1 MSQRSPGDGHAD
13 STVTPF
19 RDINADSAQRRIAD
33 DLREARLARG
43 LEVADAA
50 RSLRI
55 RAVYLLALEEGRFS
69 DLPGPTY
76 VAGFLRAYGRFLD
89 LDGDELVRRFKD
101 ESGGVLI
108 RQQLN
113 FPVPA
118 SEARHPTGFMIVA
131 ALVVALAVGVAWYVL
146 QERDID
152 ILELVPEVP
161 EEIVE
166 AADNA
171 EAMTTG
177 QDVMATEA
185 EKALADDLA
194 ADIASPEAAEDT
206 ATLQDDAATETVG
219 DTAQTAHVGEAPAP
233 DVPEAAVEDTGLD
246 TADAGMVDTDTA
258 DADMAATDIGNA
270 EVAAAEMAEVEAA
283 AADGLTTDEAVGQ
296 DSDMAASEAEIMAES
311 GYVPR
316 VYGRTNTDSR
326 VEVRAVEETWI
337 QVEGPGNEILL
348 TRVLLPGD
356 IYRVPNRPDVTLDTG
371 NAGGLEVRVDGD
383 LIAPLGEPGIVI
395 RNVSL
400 APDALLSR

>member
-1 MSQRSPGDGHAD
+1 MSQRSPGDGSAEN
-13 STVTPF
+13 TVTPF

-43 LEVADAA
+43 LEIADAA

-55 RAVYLLALEEGRFS
+55 RTVYLVALEEGRFA

-76 VAGFLRAYGRFLD
+76 VAGFLRAYGRFLN

-101 ESGGVLI
+101 ESGGVLV

-118 SEARHPTGFMIVA
+118 SEARHPTGFMIAA
-131 ALVVALAVGVAWYVL
+131 ALVVALAVGVVWYVL
-146 QERDID
+146 QERNID
-152 ILELVPEVP
+152 LLEMVPEVP

-166 AADNA
+166 AAENA
-171 EAMTTG
+171 EAATTG
-177 QDVMATEA
+177 QDVMATDA
-185 EKALADDLA
+185 ERALADDLA
-194 ADIASPEAAEDT
+194 ADIGSPDAADDMAPSEAV
-206 ATLQDDAATETVG
+206 AATEPSEDV
-219 DTAQTAHVGEAPAP
+219 AQTAGSGDDLAPE
-233 DVPEAAVEDTGLD
+233 VPA
-246 TADAGMVDTDTA
+246 
-258 DADMAATDIGNA
+258 AATEGADLDAAEISNA
-270 EVAAAEMAEVEAA
+270 EVAVVEMAEVQAEAA
-283 AADGLTTDEAVGQ
+283 AGLTTDAAVGQ

-356 IYRVPNRPDVTLDTG
+356 IYRVPSRPAIPCAKAAVS
-371 NAGGLEVRVDGD
+371 A
-383 LIAPLGEPGIVI
+383 EP
-395 RNVSL
+395 
-400 APDALLSR
+400 A

>member
-1 MSQRSPGDGHAD
+1 MSQKSPGEGPAD

-33 DLREARLARG
+33 DLRAARMARG
-43 LEVADAA
+43 LEIADAA

-55 RAVYLLALEEGRFS
+55 RAVYLAALEEGRFA

-101 ESGGVLI
+101 ESGGVLVH
-108 RQQLN
+108 QQLN

-118 SEARHPTGFMIVA
+118 SEARHPTGFMIAA
-131 ALVVALAVGVAWYVL
+131 ALIVALAVGAGWYVL
-146 QERDID
+146 KERNID
-152 ILELVPEVP
+152 LLEMVPEVP

-171 EAMTTG
+171 EAATTG
-177 QDVMATEA
+177 QDVLATEA

-194 ADIASPEAAEDT
+194 ADIESPEAAEN
-206 ATLQDDAATETVG
+206 AAASEE
-219 DTAQTAHVGEAPAP
+219 TAQPAAEGAETAGTEEPTVEDAVAPE
-233 DVPEAAVEDTGLD
+233 VPAAAVEDADLAD
-246 TADAGMVDTDTA
+246 ADAGIA
-258 DADMAATDIGNA
+258 DAGSGGSEISNA
-270 EVAAAEMAEVEAA
+270 EVAAVEMVEAQAEA
-283 AADGLTTDEAVGQ
+283 AEGITTDQGIGQ
-296 DSDMAASEAEIMAES
+296 DADMAASEAEIMAEN

-326 VEVRAVEETWI
+326 VEVRAVAETWI

-383 LIAPLGEPGIVI
+383 LIAPLGEPGIVV